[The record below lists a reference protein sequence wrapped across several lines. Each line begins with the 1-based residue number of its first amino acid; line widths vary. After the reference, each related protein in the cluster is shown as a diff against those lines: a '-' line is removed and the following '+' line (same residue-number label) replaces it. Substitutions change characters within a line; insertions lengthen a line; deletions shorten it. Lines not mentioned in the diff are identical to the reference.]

1 MINKYLNTLNS
12 GILQQHK
19 HCLRMNLY
27 TLFLFIIPTVLSS
40 YHVWSPT
47 SSFAFLLAQWS
58 DQSETANAESYAI
71 LPGKRICR
79 GNGLLFYL
87 VIYRCTVALHIL
99 GSICLKVSQNCIQ
112 NRTWTAKVGK
122 FSRSHGRVGGATT
135 VHWQLVTAVM
145 VNNGAIKRGM
155 VGELET
161 YRWHLR

>member
-27 TLFLFIIPTVLSS
+27 TLFPFIIPTVLSS

-99 GSICLKVSQNCIQ
+99 GSICLKVSQNRIQ
-112 NRTWTAKVGK
+112 NRTWTAEVGK
-122 FSRSHGRVGGATT
+122 FSRSHGRVG
-135 VHWQLVTAVM
+135 VQLQCIDSQWLQQWSTM
-145 VNNGAIKRGM
+145 ERSRGQ
-155 VGELET
+155 
-161 YRWHLR
+161 W

>member
-1 MINKYLNTLNS
+1 MLNTLNS

-19 HCLRMNLY
+19 HYLRMNLY
-27 TLFLFIIPTVLSS
+27 TLFLFIIPTVLSN

-58 DQSETANAESYAI
+58 DQSETENTESYAI

-99 GSICLKVSQNCIQ
+99 RFDLFESLSESHSEQNLNCESWQILTKPWESGGVQLQCIDSQWLQ
-112 NRTWTAKVGK
+112 
-122 FSRSHGRVGGATT
+122 
-135 VHWQLVTAVM
+135 
-145 VNNGAIKRGM
+145 
-155 VGELET
+155 
-161 YRWHLR
+161 